1 MVRGLSRVSILGTG
15 SCLPNA
21 PIPNSEVDDVLGRLT
36 DAPEPVRAF
45 SEGFGQSYLE
55 SSGIRHRHFAIDPAT
70 GRITHT
76 CADMA
81 EDAARQALKQ
91 AGRKATDVDLLL
103 LATPYYDHIVPP
115 TSTVLQERL
124 GIERCVEMEIHSN
137 CAGVGKCM
145 QIAFDALRL
154 GRHKI
159 ALVTYVQHSSSFL
172 RGCWFQQPR
181 MTKSQAALRYILSD
195 GAGAVLLEATG
206 HDQHAPV
213 EHELLGVYVES
224 IGGRR
229 AAGMTAGGGVAALT
243 DGTGN
248 LLGLHEAGS
257 HHLDQ
262 DFPSV
267 SREGQ
272 IMATEATLRML
283 EALQLPS
290 DQIDHYVGSIPN
302 KVLYEQ
308 GLGKFTSLLKADREK
323 AKFRAADAGYCG
335 GASIL
340 VYFDHM
346 VRNGELQ
353 PGQTVAL
360 GAVESSKWMWGGFV
374 VRW

>member
-1 MVRGLSRVSILGTG
+1 MGRDLSRVSVVGTG

-21 PIPNSEVDDVLGRLT
+21 PIPNSKIDDVLGRLT
-36 DAPEPVRAF
+36 DAPKRVRVF
-45 SEGFGQSYLE
+45 SEGFGPSYLE

-81 EDAARQALKQ
+81 EDASRRALEQ

-115 TSTVLQERL
+115 TSSVLQERL

-154 GRHKI
+154 GRYKT

-172 RGCWFQQPR
+172 RSCWFQQQL
-181 MTKSQAALRYILSD
+181 MTKSQAALRYILAD
-195 GAGAVLLEATG
+195 GAGAVVLEGG
-206 HDQHAPV
+206 HDGRRKPV
-213 EHELLGVYVES
+213 EHELLGVHVES
-224 IGGRR
+224 IGGLRP
-229 AAGMTAGGGVAALT
+229 AGMTAGGGVAALL
-243 DGTGN
+243 DGAGS
-248 LLGLHEAGS
+248 LVGLHQAGS

-262 DFPSV
+262 DFPAV
-267 SREGQ
+267 SREGRVL
-272 IMATEATLRML
+272 AAEATLRML
-283 EALQLPS
+283 EALQLES
-290 DQIDHYVGSIPN
+290 AQIDHYVGSIPN
-302 KVLYEQ
+302 NALYEQ
-308 GLGKFTSLLKADREK
+308 GLAKFASLLKVDRAK
-323 AKFRAADAGYCG
+323 VKFRATDSGYCG

-340 VYFDHM
+340 VHFDHM
-346 VRNGELQ
+346 VRDGELRA
-353 PGQTVAL
+353 GETVAL